1 MASLNRKKLR
11 KVTRKKLTPKIIPPT
26 ENQNDTLQFLNA
38 NAKGTFNTITTDES
52 GYGASPAAERNN
64 TYFSYFNDVA
74 PTDPEIL
81 EKTAVY
87 IKYLIDKNGE
97 LTDPKPGDAALYNL
111 KSTFEKDTKLFI
123 SPEQASQAFSP
134 LIGSHSIENVGT
146 VQLVLTTETGRG
158 VPQYETNIYCLP
170 RPGIDQAQSV
180 GDYNIN
186 LSARPMGPISPSNPT
201 ASWDASDDYYGHGYY
216 TGSITYPS
224 SSIGWNGGDWM
235 SPTTASAF
243 VQEPGPGGPFDTTY
257 TRFGP
262 TAFNRS
268 GSAGTSASYN
278 NFIVDNLNA
287 KITYTSNP
295 KDFALNLANYARM
308 GFEFERKSSDIH
320 FSIDMRIQRSI
331 DNGSTWTNL
340 NVEGTTPNGSNW
352 YANGRTGG
360 NASTAKNGILYLD
373 ENDTIDSTPFVVTR
387 GSVRF
392 QGTIPAGDGWIGLDD
407 IAGGGADNW
416 DALGIAT
423 TPIGMESG
431 DQVRFQIRVKT
442 YTNNT
447 FATEN
452 KPNLN
457 NLNIRTLMANPY
469 GAFISEFKTNQ
480 NYQNAFRII
489 REGTPARFF
498 TLENSGS
505 YQENKM
511 AIVSPT
517 SDLRNAFASNPQALY
532 QVFYGDQYNKFI
544 NQGFSLPIFPVTPKV
559 GDYIRFE
566 YNPDYQYRIMKIDN
580 NFNDIYLWPPIGGQ
594 DIVLDHFTISRV
606 VDDGNYIIIDKF
618 YPASGSVVGELTGF
632 ARPENLTQEIQDN
645 FGNLTTQ
652 LVKDGV
658 LNQ

>member
-11 KVTRKKLTPKIIPPT
+11 KVTRKKLTPKIIPPA

-38 NAKGTFNTITTDES
+38 NAKGTFNTTTTDGS
-52 GYGASPAAERNN
+52 GYGASPVAERNN

-87 IKYLIDKNGE
+87 VKYLIDKNGE

-158 VPQYETNIYCLP
+158 VSQYETNIYCLP

-180 GDYNIN
+180 GNYNIN
-186 LSARPMGPISPSNPT
+186 LSYRPMSPIDPSNPT
-201 ASWDASDDYYGHGYY
+201 ASWDTSEQYGHGDYI
-216 TGSITYPS
+216 GNITYPAGGN
-224 SSIGWNGGDWM
+224 GWNNGDWV
-235 SPTTASAF
+235 SPTTAS
-243 VQEPGPGGPFDTTY
+243 VLVNEPGPGGPFSTTY
-257 TRFGP
+257 PRLGP

-268 GSAGTSASYN
+268 GSAGASSSYD
-278 NFIVDNLNA
+278 NFIIDNLNA

-295 KDFALNLANYARM
+295 QDYSLNLAHYARM
-308 GFEFERKSSDIH
+308 GLSFQKQSSAIY

-331 DNGSTWTNL
+331 DNGSTWTNM

-352 YANGRTGG
+352 YANGNTEG
-360 NASTAKNGILYLD
+360 NSSLAKSGILYFD
-373 ENDTIDSTPFVVTR
+373 GNDSIDGNPYVVNK
-387 GSVRF
+387 GYVRF
-392 QGTIPAGDGWIGLDD
+392 QGVIPAGSGYIGLDD
-407 IAGGGADNW
+407 IAGGGANNW

-423 TPIGMESG
+423 VPTGINSG

-442 YTNNT
+442 YTNGAFN
-447 FATEN
+447 TEN
-452 KPNLN
+452 NSGLN
-457 NLNIRTLMANPY
+457 GLNIRMAMANPY
-469 GAFISEFKTNQ
+469 GSFFSEFKTNQ
-480 NYQNAFRII
+480 NYQNNFRII
-489 REGTPARFF
+489 RSGNPARFF
-498 TLENSGS
+498 TLEDTGS
-505 YQENKM
+505 YSENKM
-511 AIVSPT
+511 AIISPT
-517 SDLRNAFASNPQALY
+517 SDLQSSFNNQYGVLY
-532 QVFYGDQYNKFI
+532 QVFYGDQYGKFI
-544 NQGFSLPIFPVTPKV
+544 NQGFSLPILSITPKV

-566 YNPDYQYRIMKIDN
+566 YNPDYQYRIMKIEN
-580 NFNDIYLWPPIGGQ
+580 AFNDIYLWPPIGDQ

-606 VDDGNYIIIDKF
+606 IDDGNYIIVNKF

-658 LNQ
+658 LNK